1 MKTAEMKIQF
11 YTEGKKTF
19 CRVLIYDTR
28 HRIWCELTGLD
39 NDVAALISHA
49 DEARKKFENGMS
61 DRVKMLKNTEYGV
74 MLNAKK

>member
-28 HRIWCELTGLD
+28 RRIWRELTGLD

-49 DEARKKFENGMS
+49 DEARKKFENGGF
-61 DRVKMLKNTEYGV
+61 N
-74 MLNAKK
+74 NAKK